1 MNPINRDILKLAI
14 PSILANI
21 TVPIV
26 GMVDIA
32 VAGHL
37 DASAATLIGGIAVG
51 SMLFDLLYWNFGFL
65 RVGTGGLTAQAFGR
79 KDWKECARIL
89 TRALGMSM
97 AIACCLLLIQWVF
110 VKAAFLVV
118 DCSPE
123 VQELASRYFFIRI
136 WAAPATLSLMALKG
150 WFIGM
155 QDSVSTMVTD
165 FVVNGMNVLMSIVLA
180 LGIALPHASLEPS
193 GLAGLTSDVSILAI
207 DVSDVA
213 SDLAESSKVPASVD
227 SDAVLALAD
236 SVSVQ
241 ASMDSD
247 SVSASRVLLPA
258 MGFPGIALGTVAA
271 QYSGLLVALLIVLF
285 KYRRKVFADF
295 ALSDL
300 RGIFKGSETR
310 RFFVMNADLF
320 VRSLCF
326 IAIYIGFT
334 VISARYG
341 DLLLA
346 VSSIMMKILMI
357 FSYFTD
363 GFAYAGEAMTGR
375 YIGAGDPVNLR
386 KTVKWTFVWSMG
398 LAALFI
404 AIYHFGGVHL
414 LRMMTSD
421 VAVVNAS
428 RDFLPWLLLMPVVGC
443 AAFTWDGIFIGATGS
458 REMRNSMLW
467 SVVAF
472 AAVWFLGILLL
483 TTLAPATLSSSTL
496 SSSTLAD
503 LPSSTF
509 EVPAAPA
516 SPSSADF
523 VTPTSEALASPASD
537 ARTIDTSSVAE
548 IIPTSDT
555 SGESGAVPGATPY
568 GIIAMH
574 ILMAA
579 YFAHLLARTIY
590 LTLKSRAVLRL
601 SK

>member
-1 MNPINRDILKLAI
+1 MHQINRDILKLAV

-79 KDWKECARIL
+79 KDWRECARIL
-89 TRALGMSM
+89 TRALGMSL

-123 VQELASRYFFIRI
+123 VQELASEYFFIRI
-136 WAAPATLSLMALKG
+136 WAAPATLGLMALKG

-155 QDSVSTMVTD
+155 QDSVSPMVTD
-165 FVVNGMNVLMSIVLA
+165 LVVNGMNILMSISLA
-180 LGIALPHASLEPS
+180 LGI
-193 GLAGLTSDVSILAI
+193 V
-207 DVSDVA
+207 
-213 SDLAESSKVPASVD
+213 
-227 SDAVLALAD
+227 
-236 SVSVQ
+236 
-241 ASMDSD
+241 
-247 SVSASRVLLPA
+247 LPA
-258 MGFPGIALGTVAA
+258 MGFPGIALGTVVA
-271 QYSGLLVALLIVLF
+271 QYSGLMVALLIIAF
-285 KYRRKVFADF
+285 KYRRKVFADM
-295 ALSDL
+295 ALADL
-300 RGIFKGSETR
+300 RGVFKGGETR

-375 YIGAGDPVNLR
+375 YIGAGDAVNLR
-386 KTVKWTFVWSMG
+386 KTVRWTFIWSMG
-398 LAALFI
+398 LALLFI
-404 AIYHFGGVHL
+404 AIYHFGGVCL
-414 LRMMTSD
+414 LKMMTSD
-421 VAVVNAS
+421 AAVVEAS
-428 RDFLPWLLLMPVVGC
+428 KDFLPWLILMPVVGC

-472 AAVWFLGILLL
+472 AAVWFIGITLLSALGPD
-483 TTLAPATLSSSTL
+483 AAGAATS
-496 SSSTLAD
+496 
-503 LPSSTF
+503 
-509 EVPAAPA
+509 V
-516 SPSSADF
+516 
-523 VTPTSEALASPASD
+523 SPAQIVE
-537 ARTIDTSSVAE
+537 A
-548 IIPTSDT
+548 T
-555 SGESGAVPGATPY
+555 SGTTPY

-590 LTLKSRAVLRL
+590 LTLKSRTVVRL

>member
-1 MNPINRDILKLAI
+1 MHQINRDILKLAV

-79 KDWKECARIL
+79 KDWGECSRIL
-89 TRALGMSM
+89 TRALGMSL

-110 VKAAFLVV
+110 VKAAFVVV

-123 VQELASRYFFIRI
+123 VQELASKYFFIRI

-155 QDSVSTMVTD
+155 QDSVSPMVTD
-165 FVVNGMNVLMSIVLA
+165 FVVNGMNVLMSIALA
-180 LGIALPHASLEPS
+180 LGISLPL
-193 GLAGLTSDVSILAI
+193 LAPAVSA
-207 DVSDVA
+207 
-213 SDLAESSKVPASVD
+213 
-227 SDAVLALAD
+227 ALAD
-236 SVSVQ
+236 STVTLASGVSDVLPGAGSGQIASEVVSV
-241 ASMDSD
+241 
-247 SVSASRVLLPA
+247 SRVLLPA
-258 MGFPGIALGTVAA
+258 MGFPGIALGTVVA
-271 QYSGLLVALLIVLF
+271 QYSGLLVALMIILF
-285 KYRRKVFADF
+285 KYRRKVFAGFSFADF
-295 ALSDL
+295 RDV
-300 RGIFKGSETR
+300 FKGGETR

-341 DLLLA
+341 DVLLA

-386 KTVKWTFVWSMG
+386 KTVRWTFIWSMG
-398 LAALFI
+398 LALLFI
-404 AIYHFGGVHL
+404 AIYHFGGVFL

-421 VAVVNAS
+421 ATVVEAS

-472 AAVWFLGILLL
+472 AGVWFVGILLL
-483 TTLAPATLSSSTL
+483 DIHSSDSAGIAA
-496 SSSTLAD
+496 SIS
-503 LPSSTF
+503 LP
-509 EVPAAPA
+509 
-516 SPSSADF
+516 PS
-523 VTPTSEALASPASD
+523 SEALSLP
-537 ARTIDTSSVAE
+537 TSS
-548 IIPTSDT
+548 
-555 SGESGAVPGATPY
+555 ESLSLRTPSETPFSVSAHDMSTERLPAVPDQNPSRTPGATTY

-590 LTLKSRAVLRL
+590 LTVKSRDVVRI
-601 SK
+601 S